1 MGSMAARQHFQHHV
15 PSPSDQ
21 PQQRCARGL
30 WCSAKTR
37 DAETGEWHPALAA
50 QPLCP
55 ADQDVMVTYLDE
67 IPGCWH
73 RLAALSLD
81 PVRAGRAIRRP
92 PGSRVLVNAEADA
105 LQREM
110 TWLLAAWAARVR
122 GVPQLRLSVPPS
134 PPGSPERLAADCATL
149 AAHPGPLMALPAAPM
164 YRTWTWAPTG
174 DDSLPAWV
182 DADTGGLDWVRG
194 GDGWGTWIA
203 EVGGDVAALDVIS
216 LRTRAV
222 RMLGETP
229 APRELLD
236 GIPCRKCEAMSSLE
250 VLPLPVPDPERD
262 AEGKHPP
269 FCRCE
274 IPSCHDVM
282 TRPEYDQWVAQ
293 YRAWAEGAG
302 VQSCRR
308 CARGD
313 CADCAWRSCACTAAE
328 HPRRR
333 VA

>member
-1 MGSMAARQHFQHHV
+1 MGFMAARQHVQHHV
-15 PSPSDQ
+15 PSPSGQ
-21 PQQRCARGL
+21 PQRRCARGA

-37 DAETGEWHPALAA
+37 DAETSEWHAALAT

-55 ADQDVMVTYLDE
+55 ADQDVMVTHLGE
-67 IPGCWH
+67 LPGCWH

-81 PVRAGRAIRRP
+81 PVRAGRAIHRP

-110 TWLLAAWAARVR
+110 TWLLAGWAARVR
-122 GVPQLRLSVPPS
+122 DVRQLTRPASL
-134 PPGSPERLAADCATL
+134 PGSPERLEADCSTL
-149 AAHPGPLMALPAAPM
+149 ADRPSALMALPPAPM

-174 DDSLPAWV
+174 DDTMPAWV
-182 DADTGGLDWVRG
+182 AGDTAGLDWVRG

-203 EVGGDVAALDVIS
+203 DVGGEVAALDVLG
-216 LRTRAV
+216 LRARAV
-222 RMLGETP
+222 RMLGEAP
-229 APRELLD
+229 APRDLLD

-250 VLPLPVPDPERD
+250 VLPLPAPERD
-262 AEGKHPP
+262 REEGHPP
-269 FCRCE
+269 FCRCSAA
-274 IPSCHDVM
+274 SCHDEM

-313 CADCAWRSCACTAAE
+313 CSQCQWAACSCRVSGHRHAA
-328 HPRRR
+328 
-333 VA
+333 